1 MRANRS
7 GIDKEYRRRRH
18 APACAGILA
27 LAAALTGSAGA
38 GRAAEAE
45 PFRLCADPTNL
56 PFSSD
61 NPSQPGLYVE
71 IGKALAQALGLPI
84 TYDWYK
90 SYFGKRTVRVTLL
103 GKQCD
108 AMIGLPLSDD
118 FMGPAVIFSNKFG
131 TEGYALV
138 TNTNHVVAGI
148 GDLKGKRVAV
158 QFGTTPQNLLAERD
172 DIAKVTVL
180 SPDEGMKALDQ
191 GKADVAFIWGP
202 VAGWLNKTT
211 YGGRYRIQPT
221 EGEGLSWDAAI
232 GFAKTSKDLRDRVNA
247 VLPQVERTIAEL
259 SVKYGLPGDRAIR
272 FTAASDVT
280 RQASDEPAAE
290 RTGGPTQSRSG
301 TVGTGS
307 GAVKVAS
314 TAPTEAKADSAIA
327 SPETVNSG
335 KEIFNGTCAHC
346 HGPDAVQSERRI
358 DLRLL
363 NHRYGEEM
371 RTKFWTTVQDGRPA
385 KGMPAWKEVYTNDQ
399 VESIYAF
406 LLTVQSQSN
415 D

>member
-1 MRANRS
+1 MRPSRS
-7 GIDKEYRRRRH
+7 GIGEERHGRRH
-18 APACAGILA
+18 TLACSGILA
-27 LAAALTGSAGA
+27 LAATLIASAGPSL
-38 GRAAEAE
+38 AAEGE

-56 PFSSD
+56 PFSND

-71 IGKALAQALGLPI
+71 IGQAVAQALSQPI

-118 FMGPAVIFSNKFG
+118 FMGPAVIFSRRFG

-138 TNTNHVVAGI
+138 TDNNLEIGGI
-148 GDLKGKRVAV
+148 DDLQGKRVAV
-158 QFGTTPQNLLAERD
+158 QFATTPQNLLAGLDGIE
-172 DIAKVTVL
+172 KVTVL
-180 SPDEGMKALDQ
+180 TPDEGMKALDQ

-211 YGGRYRIQPT
+211 YGGRYRIRTT
-221 EGEGLSWDAAI
+221 EGEGLSWDTAI
-232 GFAKTSKDLRDRVNA
+232 GFAKSSKELRDRVNA
-247 VLPQVERTIAEL
+247 VLPQLERTIADL
-259 SVKYGLPGDRAIR
+259 SVKYGLPNDRAIR
-272 FTAASDVT
+272 FTAASAVT
-280 RQASDEPAAE
+280 KQASEETAAKKATEPA
-290 RTGGPTQSRSG
+290 QSLSS

-307 GAVKVAS
+307 GVAKVAN
-314 TAPTEAKADSAIA
+314 AVAAEAKVDSATA
-327 SPETVNSG
+327 GPETVSSG

-363 NHRYGEEM
+363 NHRYGDDV
-371 RTKFWTTVQDGRPA
+371 RTKFWTTVHEGRPA
-385 KGMPAWKEVYTNDQ
+385 KGMPAWKEVFTDDQ
-399 VESIYAF
+399 IESIYAF
-406 LLTVQSQSN
+406 LLTVQSQPN

>member
-7 GIDKEYRRRRH
+7 GIDKEYSGRRH
-18 APACAGILA
+18 ARACAGILA
-27 LAAALTGSAGA
+27 LAAALAGSAGA
-38 GRAAEAE
+38 SRAAETE

-71 IGKALAQALGLPI
+71 IGRALAQALGQPI

-138 TNTNHVVAGI
+138 TNTNHVVDGI

-172 DIAKVTVL
+172 DIEKVTVL

-211 YGGRYRIQPT
+211 YAGRYRIQTT
-221 EGEGLSWDAAI
+221 EGEGLSWNTAI
-232 GFAKTSKDLRDRVNA
+232 GFAKASKDLRDRVNA
-247 VLPQVERTIAEL
+247 VLPQLERTIAEL
-259 SVKYGLPGDRAIR
+259 SVKYGLPDDRAIR
-272 FTAASDVT
+272 FTATSAVT
-280 RQASDEPAAE
+280 RQASDAPAAKPTDEPA
-290 RTGGPTQSRSG
+290 RSL
-301 TVGTGS
+301 TVGTGP
-307 GAVKVAS
+307 GAVKIAS
-314 TAPTEAKADSAIA
+314 TAPVEAKADPATA
-327 SPETVNSG
+327 GPEAVSSG

-363 NHRYGEEM
+363 NHRYGDEM
-371 RTKFWTTVQDGRPA
+371 RTKFWTTVQEGRPA
-385 KGMPAWKEVYTNDQ
+385 KGMPAWKEVYTDDQ

-406 LLTVQSQSN
+406 LLTIQSQSN

>member
-1 MRANRS
+1 MRPSRS
-7 GIDKEYRRRRH
+7 GIDKCHGRRH
-18 APACAGILA
+18 ARACAGILA
-27 LAAALTGSAGA
+27 LAAALTGSAA
-38 GRAAEAE
+38 ASRAAEAE

-61 NPSQPGLYVE
+61 NPSRPGLYVE
-71 IGKALAQALGLPI
+71 IGQALAQALGQPI
-84 TYDWYK
+84 AYAWYK

-103 GKQCD
+103 GRQCD

-138 TNTNHVVAGI
+138 TNTDHVVGGI
-148 GDLKGKRVAV
+148 GDLKGKRIAV

-172 DIAKVTVL
+172 DIAKITVL

-211 YGGRYRIQPT
+211 YGGRYRIQTT
-221 EGEGLSWDAAI
+221 EGEGLSWDTAI
-232 GFAKTSKDLRDRVNA
+232 GFARTSKDLRDRVNA
-247 VLPQVERTIAEL
+247 VLPQLERTIAEL
-259 SVKYGLPGDRAIR
+259 SAKYGLPHDRAIR
-272 FTAASDVT
+272 FTAASAVT
-280 RQASDEPAAE
+280 TQASDEPAAKG
-290 RTGGPTQSRSG
+290 TDGPAPSPGG

-314 TAPTEAKADSAIA
+314 TAPTEAKADSSTAR
-327 SPETVNSG
+327 PEAVSSG

-363 NHRYGEEM
+363 NHRYGDEM
-371 RTKFWTTVQDGRPA
+371 RTRFWTTVQEGRPA
-385 KGMPAWKEVYTNDQ
+385 KGMPAWKEVYTDDQ

>member
-1 MRANRS
+1 
-7 GIDKEYRRRRH
+7 
-18 APACAGILA
+18 
-27 LAAALTGSAGA
+27 
-38 GRAAEAE
+38 
-45 PFRLCADPTNL
+45 
-56 PFSSD
+56 
-61 NPSQPGLYVE
+61 
-71 IGKALAQALGLPI
+71 
-84 TYDWYK
+84 
-90 SYFGKRTVRVTLL
+90 VRVTLL

-108 AMIGLPLSDD
+108 ALIGLPLSND

-138 TNTNHVVAGI
+138 THTDHVVGGI

-191 GKADVAFIWGP
+191 GKADVAYIWGP

-211 YGGRYRIQPT
+211 YGGHYRIQTT
-221 EGEGLSWDAAI
+221 EGEGLSWDTAI
-232 GFAKTSKDLRDRVNA
+232 GFAKASKDLRDRVNA
-247 VLPQVERTIAEL
+247 VLPQLERTIAEL
-259 SVKYGLPGDRAIR
+259 SVKYGLPDDRAIR
-272 FTAASDVT
+272 FTTTSVVT
-280 RQASDEPAAE
+280 KQASDAPAAKPTDEPA
-290 RTGGPTQSRSG
+290 QSL
-301 TVGTGS
+301 TVGTGP

-314 TAPTEAKADSAIA
+314 TAPTEAKADSATA
-327 SPETVNSG
+327 RPEAVNSG

-363 NHRYGEEM
+363 NHRYGDEM

-385 KGMPAWKEVYTNDQ
+385 KGMPAWKEVYTDDQ